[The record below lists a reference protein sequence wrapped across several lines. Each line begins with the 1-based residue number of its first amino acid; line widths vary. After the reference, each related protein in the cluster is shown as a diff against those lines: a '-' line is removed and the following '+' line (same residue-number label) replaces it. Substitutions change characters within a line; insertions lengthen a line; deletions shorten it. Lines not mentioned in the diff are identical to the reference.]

1 MKMVSIIAG
10 LMFTASAFA
19 APAWN
24 DLVGK
29 SQYFFDAGTLPFE
42 QSNAAGLEAYYIRP
56 ISVKGYAQVCVAG
69 DRIFAGVVQAC
80 TKKSSDEETNGN
92 QKCVATAPSA
102 LSIAI
107 GTNSKPI
114 CLAYQDSN
122 GPCKTWGTKYYNVG
136 TTVQVR
142 VLNKNRMDKDYPQN
156 RNQGLVGVY
165 TVALPSCEDTP
176 TPAN

>member
-10 LMFTASAFA
+10 LLFTASAYA

-29 SQYFFDAGTLPFE
+29 GQYFFDAGTLPFQ
-42 QSNAAGLEAYYIRP
+42 QSNAAGLEAYFIRP
-56 ISVKGYAQVCVAG
+56 ISVSGYAQVCVAG

-80 TKKSSDEETNGN
+80 TKKVQQGGDRND
-92 QKCVATAPSA
+92 KCVATAPSS
-102 LSIAI
+102 LSIGL

-114 CLAYQDSN
+114 CLEYRDSD
-122 GPCKTWGTKYYNVG
+122 GPCKTWGTQYYNVSS
-136 TTVQVR
+136 TVKVR
-142 VLNKNRMDKDYPQN
+142 VLNKLFMDKDYPQN
-156 RNQGLVGVY
+156 RNKGLVGIY
-165 TVALPSCEDTP
+165 EVALPSCEDTP